1 MRLFKSKSFRKFAQ
15 KERLSDAAL
24 CSVIKEVEAG
34 KIDADYGGGVIKQR
48 IARAGAGKSGGYRSV
63 ILYRRGER
71 AFFVHGFAK
80 NKQDNINDKDVR
92 TLKDL
97 AASIPL
103 APEDLQKDLASG
115 KARAALERFI
125 ATSSVGMGICWCQ
138 PMRNWGYCLQKE
150 HLRRLIFYD
159 ENKNLSK

>member
-1 MRLFKSKSFRKFAQ
+1 LVYQQAKIEHTLMRLFKSKSFSKFAQ
-15 KERLSDAAL
+15 KERLSDAVL

-48 IARAGAGKSGGYRSV
+48 IARAGAGKSGGYRSI

-80 NKQDNINDKDVR
+80 NKQDNINDKEVR
-92 TLKDL
+92 ALKDL
-97 AASIPL
+97 AASMLVSTDEELSLLL
-103 APEDLQKDLASG
+103 AKGTFEEID
-115 KARAALERFI
+115 
-125 ATSSVGMGICWCQ
+125 
-138 PMRNWGYCLQKE
+138 
-150 HLRRLIFYD
+150 FYD